1 MELFKN
7 DKELFLSYIEQ
18 HLLTNDVELELI
30 FGSSPQKNPINK
42 KTFLSLINKCK
53 VNYNLIEE
61 STTLDI
67 RCEYKN
73 NVSNIRCSIRG
84 LDSIKKYCKTDNIE
98 DIEDLDFVQKQYFKN
113 KEDKGKKYITLKDN
127 D

>member
-30 FGSSPQKNPINK
+30 FGSSPQKNPINQ

-53 VNYNLIEE
+53 
-61 STTLDI
+61 
-67 RCEYKN
+67 
-73 NVSNIRCSIRG
+73 
-84 LDSIKKYCKTDNIE
+84 
-98 DIEDLDFVQKQYFKN
+98 
-113 KEDKGKKYITLKDN
+113 
-127 D
+127 